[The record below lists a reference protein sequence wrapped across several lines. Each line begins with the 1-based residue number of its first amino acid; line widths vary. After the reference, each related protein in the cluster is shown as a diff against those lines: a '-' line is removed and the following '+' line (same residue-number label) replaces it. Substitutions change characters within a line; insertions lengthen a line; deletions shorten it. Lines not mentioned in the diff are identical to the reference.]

1 MVGAPKSVAL
11 QVLSRFL
18 LSIVQN
24 ISNIFKSWE
33 LVIVPYEFK
42 LPSLA
47 SKSMFIEHPHLRAL
61 DPSALNFRWYCQ
73 TTIGLS
79 QVSWFDNFPQHAP
92 LRWRQGTGPTQ
103 GCPRWTWYLATTSRS
118 DLGKHS
124 KRFPKLT
131 WIFGCSG
138 KTSPANLRFSLG

>member
-61 DPSALNFRWYCQ
+61 DPSALNFR
-73 TTIGLS
+73 
-79 QVSWFDNFPQHAP
+79 
-92 LRWRQGTGPTQ
+92 
-103 GCPRWTWYLATTSRS
+103 
-118 DLGKHS
+118 
-124 KRFPKLT
+124 
-131 WIFGCSG
+131 
-138 KTSPANLRFSLG
+138 